1 MMSLSSREAELYER
15 YWLGAWDRKEIVGHQ
30 QTQ

>member
-1 MMSLSSREAELYER
+1 MSFPSREAELYER
-15 YWLGAWDRKEIVGHQ
+15 YWLGAWDRREIVRHE